1 MRVSKRDFLKM
12 LGISGAVSGALARRD
27 HGSMGAP
34 PKVSAPALTPAPE
47 PRSLP
52 DDSYWYDAVD
62 DIIYDRVVFQPGA
75 TLPDYL
81 RFFSA
86 PVGMTCPH
94 TGIVKTHSHTN
105 MDICCS
111 LAAPSSFWVRRIHVG
126 IDPDAAPADINAA
139 REFSWGLWLGQ
150 KKYAGGPFAVDMQ
163 RRTLADL
170 LKGKTRVTRS
180 SLEFEHGKGLYMP
193 SQLSFYGD
201 IHTTRYQPPAFA
213 GFDETTRLSENGT
226 GLELMMVLEGVR
238 WRAVQ

>member
-12 LGISGAVSGALARRD
+12 LGISGAVTGALARRD

-34 PKVSAPALTPAPE
+34 PKVSEPALTPAPE
-47 PRSLP
+47 PHSLP

-94 TGIVKTHSHTN
+94 TGIVKTGAHTN
-105 MDICCS
+105 MDMCQC
-111 LAAPSSFWVRRIHVG
+111 LPAPSSFWVRRIHVG
-126 IDPDAAPADINAA
+126 IDPSTAPADVKAA
-139 REFSWGLWLGQ
+139 REFSWNLWLGQ

-163 RRTLADL
+163 RQTLADL
-170 LKGKTRVTRS
+170 LKGKTRATRP
-180 SLEFEHGKGLYMP
+180 SLEFEHGKGLFIPMQY
-193 SQLSFYGD
+193 SFYGD
-201 IHTTRYQPPAFA
+201 IRTLRYQPPVFA
-213 GFDETTRLSENGT
+213 RLGEEARLSENGT

-238 WRAVQ
+238 WRAGQ